1 MNPTRMI
8 ETQCTHAEFL
18 RELPKACSNRPY
30 EIIDN
35 KVIVHDADKQI
46 QITIHDEPIRHLGSL
61 NLPME
66 KVTFEFIDFTE
77 SEADEFM
84 NEYLKHS
91 MRGGGG

>member
-18 RELPKACSNRPY
+18 RELPKACGNRPY

-46 QITIHDEPIRHLGSL
+46 LITIHDEPIRHLASL
-61 NLPME
+61 SLPME
-66 KVTFEFIDFTE
+66 K
-77 SEADEFM
+77 
-84 NEYLKHS
+84 
-91 MRGGGG
+91 